1 VEQKLGNLHNL
12 NKKKKYTNNEVLH
25 MHQNVTFVSLKKYKP
40 RYFNYDFIILFRNQQ
55 NSIYKTLSLIQKTL
69 PDILT
74 LK

>member
-1 VEQKLGNLHNL
+1 
-12 NKKKKYTNNEVLH
+12 

-40 RYFNYDFIILFRNQQ
+40 RYFNYDLIILFRNQQ